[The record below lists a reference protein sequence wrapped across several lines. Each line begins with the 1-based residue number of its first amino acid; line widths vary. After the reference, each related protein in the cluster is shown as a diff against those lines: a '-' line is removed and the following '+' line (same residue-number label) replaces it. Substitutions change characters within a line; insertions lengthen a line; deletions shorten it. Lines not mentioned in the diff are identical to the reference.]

1 MAYDS
6 AISRFSDRPDPDGQD
21 RFQVFY
27 HNPDQSIL
35 DNQINQRFIDEE
47 GQVLERAMEAADDM
61 DGFRIALE
69 SSNRAG
75 DLLSQSAYNI
85 LRKQMKSICKKN
97 KVAYD
102 ELPAMESFDH
112 MSKRELSMAMENV
125 VTETLKGIWEKIRDA
140 FISMHNKIKDWYIKA
155 WDGSA
160 RLKKQADAIKAKAE
174 NMGSAQAK
182 NPTFEMQGVKA
193 LNIGYKVPSAGE
205 IVKGCTDIYNVS
217 LALLSKSPES
227 YTKLF
232 PNLEQSVKETV
243 EAAKSMSGSTN
254 EKDDKGN
261 PKAGIGNSFG
271 GTSGS
276 AIPDNSSVPS
286 GNIASGKINKVIEQL
301 NKDFKES
308 VKQLKISET
317 DKPITGDERFDK
329 SDKVLTR
336 RSKEVF
342 PGNCMLV
349 AGFAVAL
356 EGGANTITPE
366 TYIHL
371 RDAFKVAIVT
381 QDAKP
386 RDIDDKGTFNTASAA
401 EIVSIADTVSQSCD
415 IFLNYR
421 LLYDARDKATGSL
434 MKQMDQLV
442 SSNGNLTG
450 PGQTHMKNTV
460 NTTVKIVQ
468 NLNASETQWSKY
480 SMQVLNK
487 AIVYCRNSI
496 SQY

>member
-6 AISRFSDRPDPDGQD
+6 AISRFSDRPDPEGRDH
-21 RFQVFY
+21 FQVFY

-102 ELPAMESFDH
+102 ELPAMESFGH

-155 WDGSA
+155 WDGAA
-160 RLKKQADAIKAKAE
+160 RLKKQAEGIKARADG
-174 NMGSAQAK
+174 MGTATPK
-182 NPTFEMQGVKA
+182 NTSFEMAALKS
-193 LNIGYKVPSAGE
+193 LNIGYKVPSPADL
-205 IVKGCTDIYNVS
+205 IKGCQEIASISTTL
-217 LALLSKSPES
+217 LAKTPES
-227 YTKLF
+227 YNKIF
-232 PNLEQSVKETV
+232 PGLEQSVKETV
-243 EAAKSMSGSTN
+243 EAAKTMQGSTN
-254 EKDDKGN
+254 EKDENGVN
-261 PKAGIGNSFG
+261 KANIGNSFG
-271 GTSGS
+271 GSTAGENLGQSSGS
-276 AIPDNSSVPS
+276 VENI
-286 GNIASGKINKVIEQL
+286 GNGKTNKVIEQL
-301 NKDFKES
+301 YKEFKETAKL
-308 VKQLKISET
+308 VKIPDNGKGLE
-317 DKPITGDERFDK
+317 GDERYNK
-329 SDKVLTR
+329 NAMIVAR
-336 RSKEVF
+336 RNPAIL

-349 AGFAVAL
+349 GTFPATLEVSNGITNEMYAG
-356 EGGANTITPE
+356 
-366 TYIHL
+366 L
-371 RDAFKVAIVT
+371 RDAFKIGVAQIE
-381 QDAKP
+381 AKP
-386 RDIDDKGTFNTASAA
+386 REIDDKGTFNTLTPA
-401 EIVSIADTVSQSCD
+401 EISTICD
-415 IFLNYR
+415 STIQTCDVFTSYR

-434 MKQMDQLV
+434 MKQMDSLV
-442 SSNGNLTG
+442 ASQGNLTG
-450 PGQTHMKNTV
+450 PGQSHIRNTV
-460 NTTVKIVQ
+460 NTTVKIVK
-468 NLNASETQWSKY
+468 NINDSETQWSKY

-487 AIVYCRNSI
+487 AIVYCRQSF

>member
-6 AISRFSDRPDPDGQD
+6 AISRFSDRPDPEGRDH
-21 RFQVFY
+21 FQVFY

-125 VTETLKGIWEKIRDA
+125 VTETLKGIWEKIRDT
-140 FISMHNKIKDWYIKA
+140 FIGLHNKIKDWYIKA

-160 RLKKQADAIKAKAE
+160 RLKKQAEAIKTRVE
-174 NMGSAQAK
+174 NMGAAAPK
-182 NPTFEMQGVKA
+182 NPTFEMAGVKA
-193 LNIGYKVPSAGE
+193 LNIGYKVPSAAE
-205 IVKGCTDIYNVS
+205 IVKGCQSIYNYS
-217 LALLSKSPES
+217 TSLLSKTPES

-232 PNLEQSVKETV
+232 PNLEQAVKETV

-271 GTSGS
+271 GTAGEQLGATTGS
-276 AIPDNSSVPS
+276 AENV
-286 GNIASGKINKVIEQL
+286 GTGKINKVIEQL

-308 VKQLKISET
+308 IKALNIPNSGPTLKDDGRYNKNAT
-317 DKPITGDERFDK
+317 
-329 SDKVLTR
+329 VMAR
-336 RSKEVF
+336 RNPEIL

-349 AGFAVAL
+349 GISPATM
-356 EGGANTITPE
+356 EGNNVITSSM
-366 TYIHL
+366 YIGL
-371 RDAFKVAIVT
+371 RDAFKIGVAQIEE
-381 QDAKP
+381 KP
-386 RDIDDKGTFNTASAA
+386 REIDDNGTFNTASVA
-401 EIVSIADTVSQSCD
+401 EMASICDSVIQSCD

-460 NTTVKIVQ
+460 NTTVKIVK
-468 NLNASETQWSKY
+468 NLNDSETQWSKY